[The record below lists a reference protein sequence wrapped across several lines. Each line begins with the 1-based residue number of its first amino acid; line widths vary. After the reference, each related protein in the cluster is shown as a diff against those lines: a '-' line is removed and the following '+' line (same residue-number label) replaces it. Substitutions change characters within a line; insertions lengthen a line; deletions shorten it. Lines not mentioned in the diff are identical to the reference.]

1 MAFNFRPKTA
11 DEIIDAGKAYSLQA
25 ASIYSFIKKKYKT
38 TIILDPTKDF
48 SQIKVPRVVEEQ
60 VNISQ
65 LKNKINEIVNTKKLS
80 IAFGN
85 GSGPKTG
92 GTDAV
97 ETAKQENC
105 TRLACESFIEK
116 GKMPTGCL
124 LYTSPSPRDS

>member
-65 LKNKINEIVNTKKLS
+65 LKNKIDEIVNAKKL
-80 IAFGN
+80 
-85 GSGPKTG
+85 
-92 GTDAV
+92 
-97 ETAKQENC
+97 
-105 TRLACESFIEK
+105 
-116 GKMPTGCL
+116 
-124 LYTSPSPRDS
+124 